1 VLPFSHTEPL
11 VNIPISMTKEGAMRR
26 WLRLLSAVTAVMV
39 GSGVALAGAAWAQES
54 PGTDDEK
61 VTFTVGQVNDAIT
74 FNPMFMIE
82 TPEYNTTDLVY
93 DKLLS
98 WSQEDFSTVP
108 DLATDWEQ
116 SDDGFTWTFTIRD
129 DATWH
134 DGTPLTA
141 RDIAATYNWII
152 AEGAGNLLSYFPF
165 TEAGGIT
172 APDDTTLVWTTTTPT
187 SAPVYP
193 PYVYVMPESLLS
205 QYDDKA
211 DFREWKGFPDTV
223 GSGPF
228 NLVEWR
234 RGDFWRLEANPDY
247 YGGAPHIDEFIFRVF
262 QNEDAMIEALKQGEI
277 DFADNVTANLFDSI
291 VDEPNITTNVGNP
304 TSFTQMS
311 FNLCTNEV
319 DYCRSEGFNHHPA
332 TTDPQFRLAVEHA
345 IDRQALVDR
354 VLLGYASPGITVIP
368 SPKWHH
374 TPPDVVTYDP
384 DEANRI
390 LDQAGYLD
398 TDNDGIR
405 ETPDGEPLE
414 LRFIVRT
421 EAPETVTAGEFIVEW
436 LRDVGIRLN
445 TEAVNDNKLT
455 DVWYANDYDMYIWG
469 WGVEPDPDFQLSTYA
484 TFQCGVWSDTCYS
497 NPEYDELYK
506 DQQRATSIEERAQIV
521 DQMQQIVYND
531 KPELVLWYD
540 NYLQAYRN
548 DLWTGFVKQPTEGG
562 SILFQY
568 GHYSDLNI
576 QPVSATQAGGDEGG
590 TPAIVW
596 IIVAAA
602 VVVVIAGVI
611 ISRRRRE
618 EEAA

>member
-1 VLPFSHTEPL
+1 MARSLKLAAFVTTVAVAGFLATSL
-11 VNIPISMTKEGAMRR
+11 GA
-26 WLRLLSAVTAVMV
+26 L
-39 GSGVALAGAAWAQES
+39 AQES
-54 PGTDDEK
+54 PSANDEK
-61 VTFTVGQVNDAIT
+61 VTFTVGSVNDAIT

-82 TPEYNTTDLVY
+82 SPEYATADLVY
-93 DKLLS
+93 DKLLG
-98 WSQEDFSTVP
+98 WAQDDFSTVP

-116 SDDGFTWTFTIRD
+116 SDDGLTWTFTIRD
-129 DATWH
+129 DAAWN

-152 AEGAGNLLSYFPF
+152 EEGAGNLLSYFPF
-165 TEAGGIT
+165 TEAGDIT
-172 APDDTTLVWTTTTPT
+172 APDDTTLVWTTSTPT

-193 PYVYVMPESLLS
+193 PYVYVMPQSLLS

-311 FNLCTNEV
+311 FNQCTNAV

-345 IDRQALVDR
+345 IDRQALVER
-354 VLLGYASPGITVIP
+354 VMLGYATPSVTVIP
-368 SPKWHH
+368 APKWHH
-374 TPPDVVTYDP
+374 DPPEVVAYDP

-390 LDQAGYLD
+390 LDEAGYLD

-414 LRFIVRT
+414 LRFIVRS
-421 EAPETVTAGEFIVEW
+421 EAPETVAAGEFIVEW
-436 LRDVGIRLN
+436 LRDVGISLN

-455 DVWYANDYDMYIWG
+455 DVWYANDFDMYIWG

-497 NPEYDELYK
+497 NPEYDQLYT
-506 DQQRATSIEERAQIV
+506 DQRRATSVEERAQIV
-521 DQMQQIVYND
+521 DQMQQIIYND
-531 KPELVLWYD
+531 RPELVLWYD

-548 DLWTGFVKQPTEGG
+548 DLWTGFVKQPTDGG

-576 QPVSATQAGGDEGG
+576 QPVSAGQAGGDEGG
-590 TPAIVW
+590 SSAIVW
-596 IIVAAA
+596 VIVAAV
-602 VVVVIAGVI
+602 VVVVIAGVL

-618 EEAA
+618 EEEA

>member
-1 VLPFSHTEPL
+1 
-11 VNIPISMTKEGAMRR
+11 MTKEGAMRR
-26 WLRLLSAVTAVMV
+26 WLRLLAATTSMTVTAGIASAV
-39 GSGVALAGAAWAQES
+39 GAWAQES
-54 PGTDDEK
+54 PSPDEK
-61 VTFTVGQVNDAIT
+61 VTFTVGMVNDAIT

-82 TPEYNTTDLVY
+82 TTEYATADLVY

-98 WSQEDFSTVP
+98 WAQDDFSTVP

-116 SDDGFTWTFTIRD
+116 SDDGLTWTFAIRD

-141 RDIAATYNWII
+141 RDIAFTFNWII
-152 AEGAGNLLSYFPF
+152 EEGAGNLLSYFPF
-165 TEAGGIT
+165 TEAGDIT
-172 APDDTTLVWTTTTPT
+172 APDDTTLVWTTSTPT
-187 SAPVYP
+187 SAPIYP
-193 PYVYVMPESLLS
+193 PYVYVLPESVLS
-205 QYDDKA
+205 QYEDKA
-211 DFREWKGFPDTV
+211 DFRTWKGIPDTV

-228 NLVEWR
+228 KLVEWR

-247 YGGAPHIDEFIFRVF
+247 YGGAPEIDEFIFRVF

-277 DFADNVTANLFDSI
+277 DFADDVSPNLFDSI
-291 VDEPNITTNVGNP
+291 VGEPNITTNVGNP
-304 TSFTQMS
+304 TQFTQMS
-311 FNLCTNEV
+311 FNQCTNEV
-319 DYCRSEGFNHHPA
+319 DYCRSAGFNHHPA

-345 IDRQALVDR
+345 IDRQGLVDR
-354 VLLGYASPGITVIP
+354 VMLGYATPGTTVIP

-374 TPPDVVTYDP
+374 DPPDVVTYDP

-390 LDQAGYLD
+390 LDEAGYID

-421 EAPETVTAGEFIVEW
+421 EAPETVNAGEFIVEW
-436 LRDVGIRLN
+436 LRDVGISLQ
-445 TEAVNDNKLT
+445 TEAINDNKLT
-455 DVWYANDYDMYIWG
+455 EVWYANDYDMFIWG

-497 NPEYDELYK
+497 NPEYDQLYK
-506 DQQRATSIEERAQIV
+506 EQQRATSIEERTEIV
-521 DQMQQIVYND
+521 AQMQQILYED
-531 KPELVLWYD
+531 RPELVLWYF

-576 QPVSATQAGGDEGG
+576 RPVSAAAGGDDEGG
-590 TPAIVW
+590 VPALVW
-596 IIVAAA
+596 IAVAA
-602 VVVVIAGVI
+602 VVLVVVGVVL
-611 ISRRRRE
+611 SRRRRAE
-618 EEAA
+618 EEVA

>member
-1 VLPFSHTEPL
+1 MVRSLKLAAF
-11 VNIPISMTKEGAMRR
+11 
-26 WLRLLSAVTAVMV
+26 VTT
-39 GSGVALAGAAWAQES
+39 VALVGFLATSLGALAQES
-54 PGTDDEK
+54 PPASDEK

-116 SDDGFTWTFTIRD
+116 SDDGLTWTFTIRD

-152 AEGAGNLLSYFPF
+152 REGAGNLLSYFPF
-165 TEAGGIT
+165 TEAGDIT
-172 APDDTTLVWTTTTPT
+172 APDDTTLVWTTQTPT

-211 DFREWKGFPDTV
+211 AFREWKGFPDTV

-304 TSFTQMS
+304 TTFTQMS

-332 TTDPQFRLAVEHA
+332 TTDPQFRLAVEYA
-345 IDRQALVDR
+345 IDREALVDR
-354 VLLGYASPGITVIP
+354 VMLGYASPSVTVIP

-374 TPPDVVTYDP
+374 DPPDVVSYNP

-390 LDQAGYLD
+390 LDEAGYLD

-497 NPEYDELYK
+497 NPEYDQLYK
-506 DQQRATSIEERAQIV
+506 DQQRATSIEDRSQIV
-521 DQMQQIVYND
+521 DQMQQIIYND
-531 KPELVLWYD
+531 RPELVLWYD

-576 QPVSATQAGGDEGG
+576 QPVSGTQAGGDEGG

-596 IIVAAA
+596 IIAAAA
-602 VVVVIAGVI
+602 VVVVIAGVL

>member
-1 VLPFSHTEPL
+1 
-11 VNIPISMTKEGAMRR
+11 
-26 WLRLLSAVTAVMV
+26 
-39 GSGVALAGAAWAQES
+39 
-54 PGTDDEK
+54 
-61 VTFTVGQVNDAIT
+61 
-74 FNPMFMIE
+74 
-82 TPEYNTTDLVY
+82 
-93 DKLLS
+93 
-98 WSQEDFSTVP
+98 
-108 DLATDWEQ
+108 
-116 SDDGFTWTFTIRD
+116 
-129 DATWH
+129 
-134 DGTPLTA
+134 
-141 RDIAATYNWII
+141 
-152 AEGAGNLLSYFPF
+152 
-165 TEAGGIT
+165 
-172 APDDTTLVWTTTTPT
+172 
-187 SAPVYP
+187 
-193 PYVYVMPESLLS
+193 MPESLLS

-332 TTDPQFRLAVEHA
+332 TTDLQFRLAVEYA
-345 IDRQALVDR
+345 IDREALVDR
-354 VLLGYASPGITVIP
+354 VMLGYASPSVTVIP
-368 SPKWHH
+368 SPKWHYD
-374 TPPDVVTYDP
+374 PPDVVTYDP

-390 LDQAGYLD
+390 LDEAGYLD

-414 LRFIVRT
+414 LRFIVRS

-436 LRDVGIRLN
+436 LRDVGISLN

-469 WGVEPDPDFQLSTYA
+469 WGVEPDPDFQLSAYA

-497 NPEYDELYK
+497 NPEYDQLYK

-521 DQMQQIVYND
+521 DQMQQIIYND
-531 KPELVLWYD
+531 RPELVLWYD

-576 QPVSATQAGGDEGG
+576 QPVSGTQAGGDEGG
-590 TPAIVW
+590 SAIVW
-596 IIVAAA
+596 VIVAAV

-618 EEAA
+618 EEEA

>member
-1 VLPFSHTEPL
+1 MARS
-11 VNIPISMTKEGAMRR
+11 
-26 WLRLLSAVTAVMV
+26 LRLSAVVTTVAVVGFVATAL
-39 GSGVALAGAAWAQES
+39 GAWAQES
-54 PGTDDEK
+54 PSPRDEK

-98 WSQEDFSTVP
+98 WAQEDFSTVP

-116 SDDGFTWTFTIRD
+116 SDDGLTWTFTIRD

-134 DGTPLTA
+134 DGTPLTS

-152 AEGAGNLLSYFPF
+152 GEGAGNLLSYFPF
-165 TEAGGIT
+165 TEAGDIT
-172 APDDTTLVWTTTTPT
+172 APDDTTLVWTTSTPT

-211 DFREWKGFPDTV
+211 EFREWKGFPDTV

-228 NLVEWR
+228 KLVEWR

-277 DFADNVTANLFDSI
+277 DFADNITANLFDSI

-304 TSFTQMS
+304 TAFTQMS
-311 FNLCTNEV
+311 FNMCTNEV
-319 DYCRSEGFNHHPA
+319 DYCQKTGFNHHPA
-332 TTDPQFRLAVEHA
+332 TTDLAFRRAVEYA
-345 IDRQALVDR
+345 IDREALVDR
-354 VLLGYASPGITVIP
+354 VLLGYATPSVTVIP
-368 SPKWHH
+368 TPKWHH
-374 TPPDVVTYDP
+374 DPPEVVTYDP

-390 LDQAGYLD
+390 LDEAGYID

-421 EAPETVTAGEFIVEW
+421 EAPETIAAGEFIVEW
-436 LRDVGIRLN
+436 LRDVGISLQ

-455 DVWYANDYDMYIWG
+455 EVWYANDYDMYIWG

-497 NPEYDELYK
+497 NPEYDELYTE
-506 DQQRATSIEERAQIV
+506 QRRATSIQERTEIV
-521 DQMQQIVYND
+521 TRMQQIIYED

-540 NYLQAYRN
+540 NYLQAYRS

-576 QPVSATQAGGDEGG
+576 RPVSAAQGGADGG
-590 TPAIVW
+590 GGIPAIVW
-596 IIVAAA
+596 IGVAA
-602 VVVVIAGVI
+602 VVLVVAGLLVA
-611 ISRRRRE
+611 RRRRE
-618 EEAA
+618 EEGPNGV

>member
-1 VLPFSHTEPL
+1 
-11 VNIPISMTKEGAMRR
+11 MTKEGAMRR
-26 WLRLLSAVTAVMV
+26 WLRLLAATTAIAVAAGIATAV
-39 GSGVALAGAAWAQES
+39 GAFAQEES
-54 PGTDDEK
+54 PSGAQEK
-61 VTFTVGQVNDAIT
+61 VTFTVGSTNDAIT

-82 TPEYNTTDLVY
+82 TPEYNTADLVY

-116 SDDGFTWTFTIRD
+116 SDDGLTWTFTIRD

-141 RDIAATYNWII
+141 RDIAFTFNWII
-152 AEGAGNLLSYFPF
+152 GEGAGNLLSYFPF
-165 TEAGGIT
+165 TEAGDIT
-172 APDDTTLVWTTTTPT
+172 APDDTTLVWTTSTPT
-187 SAPVYP
+187 SAPAYP
-193 PYVYVMPESLLS
+193 PYVYVLPESVLS
-205 QYDDKA
+205 QYEDKA
-211 DFREWKGFPDTV
+211 DFRTWKGFPDPV

-228 NLVEWR
+228 KLVEWR
-234 RGDFWRLEANPDY
+234 RGDFWRLQANPDY

-277 DFADNVTANLFDSI
+277 DFADDVSSNFFESI
-291 VDEPNITTNVGNP
+291 QNEPNIATNVGNP
-304 TSFTQMS
+304 TRFVQMS
-311 FNLCTNEV
+311 FNQCTNEV

-332 TTDPQFRLAVEHA
+332 TTDPQFRLAVEYA
-345 IDRQALVDR
+345 IDREALVER
-354 VLLGYASPGITVIP
+354 VKLGYASPSVTVILA
-368 SPKWHH
+368 PKWHH
-374 TPPDVVTYDP
+374 DPPEVITYDP

-390 LDQAGYLD
+390 LDEAGYID

-405 ETPDGEPLE
+405 ETPDGQPLE

-421 EAPETVTAGEFIVEW
+421 ESPETITAGEFIVEW

-445 TEAVNDNKLT
+445 TEAINDNKLT

-497 NPEYDELYK
+497 NPQYDQLYK

-521 DQMQQIVYND
+521 DQMQQIIYED
-531 KPELVLWYD
+531 RPELVLWYD
-540 NYLQAYRN
+540 NYLQAYRR

-568 GHYSDLNI
+568 GHYSDLNVR
-576 QPVSATQAGGDEGG
+576 PTSAAAGGGDEGG
-590 TPAIVW
+590 VPALVW
-596 IIVAAA
+596 IAVAA
-602 VVVVIAGVI
+602 VVLVVVGVVF
-611 ISRRRRE
+611 SRRRRAE
-618 EEAA
+618 EEVA

>member
-1 VLPFSHTEPL
+1 
-11 VNIPISMTKEGAMRR
+11 MRH
-26 WLRLLSAVTAVMV
+26 WLRLLSAATAITMAAGIASAV
-39 GSGVALAGAAWAQES
+39 GAWAQES
-54 PGTDDEK
+54 PSGTDEK

-82 TPEYNTTDLVY
+82 TPEYNTSDLVY

-98 WSQEDFSTVP
+98 WSQEDFSTVG

-116 SDDGFTWTFTIRD
+116 SDDGLTWTFTIRD

-141 RDIAATYNWII
+141 GDIAFTFNWII
-152 AEGAGNLLSYFPF
+152 EEGAGNLLSYFPF
-165 TEAGGIT
+165 TQPGDIT
-172 APDDTTLVWTTTTPT
+172 APDDTTLVWTTSTPT

-193 PYVYVMPESLLS
+193 PYVYVLPESVLS
-205 QYDDKA
+205 QYEDKA
-211 DFREWKGFPDTV
+211 EFRTWKGFPDTV

-228 NLVEWR
+228 ELVEWR

-247 YGGAPHIDEFIFRVF
+247 YGGAPKIDEFIFRVF

-277 DFADNVTANLFDSI
+277 DFADSVTANLFDSI

-304 TSFTQMS
+304 TSFAQMS
-311 FNLCTNEV
+311 FNMCTNEV
-319 DYCRSEGFNHHPA
+319 DYCRQTGFNHHPA
-332 TTDPQFRLAVEHA
+332 TTDPQFRLAVDHA

-354 VLLGYASPGITVIP
+354 VLLGYATPGTTVIP

-374 TPPDVVTYDP
+374 DPSEVVTYDP

-390 LDQAGYLD
+390 LDEAGYID

-421 EAPETVTAGEFIVEW
+421 ESPETITAGEFIVEW
-436 LRDVGIRLN
+436 LRDVGISLR
-445 TEAVNDNKLT
+445 TEAINDNKLT
-455 DVWYANDYDMYIWG
+455 EVWYANDFDMYIWG

-497 NPEYDELYK
+497 NPQYDDLYK
-506 DQQRATSIEERAQIV
+506 EQQRATSIEERSQIV
-521 DQMQQIVYND
+521 SQMQQIIYED
-531 KPELVLWYD
+531 RPELVLWYD
-540 NYLQAYRN
+540 NYLQAYRS
-548 DLWTGFVKQPTEGG
+548 DLWTGFVKQPTGDG

-576 QPVSATQAGGDEGG
+576 QPVSAEAGAGDGG
-590 TPAIVW
+590 GVPALLW
-596 IIVAAA
+596 IAVAA
-602 VVVVIAGVI
+602 VVLVIGGVVLA
-611 ISRRRRE
+611 RRRRAE
-618 EEAA
+618 EEVV

>member
-1 VLPFSHTEPL
+1 MVRSLKLAAF
-11 VNIPISMTKEGAMRR
+11 
-26 WLRLLSAVTAVMV
+26 VTT
-39 GSGVALAGAAWAQES
+39 VALVGFLATSLGALAQES
-54 PGTDDEK
+54 PPASDEK

-116 SDDGFTWTFTIRD
+116 SDDGLTWTFTIRD

-152 AEGAGNLLSYFPF
+152 EEGAGNLLSYFPF
-165 TEAGGIT
+165 TEAGDIT
-172 APDDTTLVWTTTTPT
+172 APDDTTLVWTTQTPT

-205 QYDDKA
+205 QYDGKA
-211 DFREWKGFPDTV
+211 AFREWKGYPDTV

-304 TSFTQMS
+304 TTFTQMS

-332 TTDPQFRLAVEHA
+332 TSDPQFRLAVEYA
-345 IDRQALVDR
+345 IDREALVDR
-354 VLLGYASPGITVIP
+354 VMLGYASPSVTVIP

-374 TPPDVVTYDP
+374 DPPDVVSYNP

-390 LDQAGYLD
+390 LDEAGYLD

-436 LRDVGIRLN
+436 LRDIGIRLN

-497 NPEYDELYK
+497 NPEYDQLYK

-521 DQMQQIVYND
+521 DQMQQIIYND
-531 KPELVLWYD
+531 RPELVLWYD

-562 SILFQY
+562 GGSILFQY

-576 QPVSATQAGGDEGG
+576 QPVSGTQAGGDEGG

-596 IIVAAA
+596 IIAAAA
-602 VVVVIAGVI
+602 VVVVIAWVL

>member
-1 VLPFSHTEPL
+1 
-11 VNIPISMTKEGAMRR
+11 MTAGIA
-26 WLRLLSAVTAVMV
+26 TAV
-39 GSGVALAGAAWAQES
+39 GAFAQEES
-54 PGTDDEK
+54 PGAQEK
-61 VTFTVGQVNDAIT
+61 VTFTVGSTNDAIT

-82 TPEYNTTDLVY
+82 TPEYSTADLVY

-98 WSQEDFSTVP
+98 WAQEDFSTVP

-116 SDDGFTWTFTIRD
+116 SEDGLTWTFTIRD

-141 RDIAATYNWII
+141 RDIAFTFNWII
-152 AEGAGNLLSYFPF
+152 EEGAGNLLSYFPF
-165 TEAGGIT
+165 TEAGDIT
-172 APDDTTLVWTTTTPT
+172 APDDTTLVWTTSTPT

-193 PYVYVMPESLLS
+193 PYVYVLPESLLS
-205 QYDDKA
+205 QYEDKA
-211 DFREWKGFPDTV
+211 EFRTWKGFPDTL

-228 NLVEWR
+228 KLVEWR

-247 YGGAPHIDEFIFRVF
+247 YGGAPNIDEFIFRVF

-277 DFADNVTANLFDSI
+277 DFADSLTANLFDSI

-304 TSFTQMS
+304 TSFAQMS
-311 FNLCTNEV
+311 FNQCTNEV
-319 DYCRSEGFNHHPA
+319 DYCRKTGFNHHPA

-354 VLLGYASPGITVIP
+354 VLLGYATPGSTVIP

-374 TPPDVVTYDP
+374 DPPDVVTYDP

-390 LDQAGYLD
+390 LDEAGYID

-405 ETPDGEPLE
+405 ETPDGEPLQ

-421 EAPETVTAGEFIVEW
+421 ESPESITAGEFIVEW
-436 LRDVGIRLN
+436 LRDVGISLQ

-497 NPEYDELYK
+497 NPEYDELYQE
-506 DQQRATSIEERAQIV
+506 QQRATSIEERTQIV
-521 DQMQQIVYND
+521 SQMQQIIYED
-531 KPELVLWYD
+531 RPELVLWYD
-540 NYLQAYRN
+540 NYLQAYRS

-568 GHYSDLNI
+568 GHYSDLNVR
-576 QPVSATQAGGDEGG
+576 PVSAAAGTGDGG
-590 TPAIVW
+590 GIPALVW
-596 IIVAAA
+596 IGVAA
-602 VVVVIAGVI
+602 VVVVIGGLVFA
-611 ISRRRRE
+611 RRRRAE

>member
-1 VLPFSHTEPL
+1 MARSLKLAAFVTTVAVVGFLATSL
-11 VNIPISMTKEGAMRR
+11 GA
-26 WLRLLSAVTAVMV
+26 L
-39 GSGVALAGAAWAQES
+39 AQES
-54 PGTDDEK
+54 PTASDEK

-116 SDDGFTWTFTIRD
+116 SDDGLTWTFTIRD

-141 RDIAATYNWII
+141 RDIAGTYNWII
-152 AEGAGNLLSYFPF
+152 GEGAGNLLSYFPF
-165 TEAGGIT
+165 TKAGDIT
-172 APDDTTLVWTTTTPT
+172 APDDTTLVWKTSTPT
-187 SAPVYP
+187 SAPIYP

-211 DFREWKGFPDTV
+211 DFREWKGFPDTI

-304 TSFTQMS
+304 TTFTQMS

-319 DYCRSEGFNHHPA
+319 DYCRNEGFNHHPA
-332 TTDPQFRLAVEHA
+332 TTDPQFRLAVEYA
-345 IDRQALVDR
+345 IDREALVDR
-354 VLLGYASPGITVIP
+354 VMLGYASPSVTVIP

-374 TPPDVVTYDP
+374 DPPDVVTYDP

-390 LDQAGYLD
+390 LDEAGYLD

-414 LRFIVRT
+414 LRFIVRS

-436 LRDVGIRLN
+436 LRDVGISLN

-497 NPEYDELYK
+497 NPEYDQLYT
-506 DQQRATSIEERAQIV
+506 DQRRATSIEERAEIV
-521 DQMQQIVYND
+521 DQMQQIIYND

-576 QPVSATQAGGDEGG
+576 QPVSGTQSGGDEGG
-590 TPAIVW
+590 SSIIVW
-596 IIVAAA
+596 IIAAA
-602 VVVVIAGVI
+602 AVVVIAGVL

-618 EEAA
+618 EEEA